1 MGDQVIL
8 CVPLAIVRVKLE
20 LVAEPPAECVAV
32 TVRDWSPPAVGVPVM
47 APVEE
52 FNERPAGKLP
62 EPIVKVR
69 SLEAKPD
76 VDTAEENASPTVPL
90 VVPGLPTLAPSY
102 TA

>member
-1 MGDQVIL
+1 ML
-8 CVPLAIVRVKLE
+8 WVPFAIVSVKLE

-32 TVRDWSPPAVGVPVM
+32 SVRDWSPAAVGVPVI

-90 VVPGLPTLAPSY
+90 VVLGLPTLAPSY